1 MALEAVIGAVSRA
14 LLGARADVTVKARS
28 NRDVLTGKLSM
39 LSVDAGSMAGLL
51 LSARGGSLRGVQ
63 LDLGLRPLLVLLY
76 FPVVLFG
83 LVDFLSWTALTLL
96 AYNLLPAASP
106 SSSLQYT
113 LSLTEQDMNSSFAI
127 RWVLKIALSALMQN
141 SLLVSALSSAS
152 MSKEGA
158 WMQRLVSATD
168 YRLSS
173 TSLQVS
179 RTGGGLFGAGSVSGR
194 LIMDATAVLPR
205 GESSPQVQGSTPQDG
220 GSFNFKLRTSLQA
233 QPAGSILNT
242 VNGPMVAQSN
252 QCIFV
257 DPEILVTPGWPLPE
271 FWLPVGSGVSI
282 DLGLGNCINTLDFVA
297 GEGGSGASGG
307 LQVAGEWR
315 LGPPSP

>member
-1 MALEAVIGAVSRA
+1 MLTRPLVLQGNLRLCVALEAVIGAVSRA

-76 FPVVLFG
+76 FPVVPIDLPRPPPCMHASALSNARIRRARTACTHTHARARTHECHTNAKTCTCTQVLFG

-141 SLLVSALSSAS
+141 SLLVSALRSLLPPPPTASPSS
-152 MSKEGA
+152 
-158 WMQRLVSATD
+158 
-168 YRLSS
+168 
-173 TSLQVS
+173 
-179 RTGGGLFGAGSVSGR
+179 
-194 LIMDATAVLPR
+194 
-205 GESSPQVQGSTPQDG
+205 
-220 GSFNFKLRTSLQA
+220 
-233 QPAGSILNT
+233 
-242 VNGPMVAQSN
+242 
-252 QCIFV
+252 
-257 DPEILVTPGWPLPE
+257 
-271 FWLPVGSGVSI
+271 
-282 DLGLGNCINTLDFVA
+282 
-297 GEGGSGASGG
+297 
-307 LQVAGEWR
+307 
-315 LGPPSP
+315 